1 MSLFKQVLQ
10 NPEESRLRA
19 GWRLL
24 AQLLLLLFVSLPA
37 AILLVFWPA
46 NIAINLVIGNG
57 VPIVV
62 SVFVARRIFDRRS
75 FRSLGLHLNR
85 QAGQDVLVGVGIAV
99 LQTSLVFFL
108 ELAFGWLKVERFAW
122 QQRSPLSV
130 LWGFLLWLVIFI
142 AVGFYE
148 ELFSRGYQL
157 QNLEEGLNTFWG
169 VLLSSMVFGAAH
181 FLNPN
186 ANWFSAVGITLS
198 GIFLAYAYLTTRQ
211 LWLPIGLH
219 IGWNLFLGPVF
230 GFPVSG
236 LDSSGLVQAVV
247 EGPILFTGGGFG
259 PEAGLILLPAL
270 GVGALLIW
278 LFTRGRLNQE

>member
-1 MSLFKQVLQ
+1 MSLFKKVLLS
-10 NPEESRLRA
+10 PDEPRLRA

-46 NIAINLVIGNG
+46 GIGFELIIGNG
-57 VPIVV
+57 MPIVV
-62 SVFVARRIFDRRS
+62 SVFIARRIFDRRS

-85 QAGQDVLVGVGIAV
+85 QAGRDVLLGVGIAV

-108 ELAFGWLKVERFAW
+108 ELAFGWLKVEGFAW
-122 QQRSPLSV
+122 QQQSPLTV
-130 LWGFLLWLVIFI
+130 LQSFLLWLVIFI

-148 ELFSRGYQL
+148 ELLSRGYQL
-157 QNLEEGLNTFWG
+157 QNLEEGLNTFWA
-169 VLLSSMVFGAAH
+169 VLLSSMVFGTLH

-198 GIFLAYAYLTTRQ
+198 GMFLAYAYLATRK

-236 LDSSGLVQAVV
+236 LESSGLIKAVV
-247 EGPILFTGGGFG
+247 DGPLLFTGGEFG
-259 PEAGLILLPAL
+259 PEAGLLLLPAL
-270 GVGALLIW
+270 GAGALLVW
-278 LFTRGRLNQE
+278 LVTRGRLGHE

>member
-1 MSLFKQVLQ
+1 LLS
-10 NPEESRLRA
+10 PDEPRLRA

-46 NIAINLVIGNG
+46 GIGFELIIGNG
-57 VPIVV
+57 MPIVV
-62 SVFVARRIFDRRS
+62 SVFIARRIFDRRS

-85 QAGQDVLVGVGIAV
+85 QAGRDVLLGVGIAV

-108 ELAFGWLKVERFAW
+108 ELAFGWLKVEGFAW
-122 QQRSPLSV
+122 QQQSSLTV
-130 LWGFLLWLVIFI
+130 LQGFLLWLVIFI

-148 ELFSRGYQL
+148 ELLSRGYQL
-157 QNLEEGLNTFWG
+157 QNLEEGLNTFWA
-169 VLLSSMVFGAAH
+169 VLLSSMVFGTLH

-198 GIFLAYAYLTTRQ
+198 GMFLAYAYLATRK

-236 LDSSGLVQAVV
+236 LESSGLIKAVV
-247 EGPILFTGGGFG
+247 DGPLLFTGGEFG
-259 PEAGLILLPAL
+259 PEAGLLLLPAL
-270 GVGALLIW
+270 GAGALLVW
-278 LFTRGRLNQE
+278 LVTRGRLGHE

>member
-1 MSLFKQVLQ
+1 MSLFKKVLLS
-10 NPEESRLRA
+10 PDEPRLRA

-37 AILLVFWPA
+37 AVLLVFWPA
-46 NIAINLVIGNG
+46 SIGIALIIGNG
-57 VPIVV
+57 VPIIV

-85 QAGQDVLVGVGIAV
+85 QAGRDVLLGIGIAV
-99 LQTSLVFFL
+99 LQTSLMFFL

-122 QQRSPLSV
+122 QQQSPLAV
-130 LWGFLLWLVIFI
+130 LQGFLLWLVIFV

-186 ANWFSAVGITLS
+186 ASWLSAVGITLS
-198 GIFLAYAYLTTRQ
+198 GMFLAYAYLATRQ

-219 IGWNLFLGPVF
+219 IGWNLFLGPIF

-236 LDSSGLVQAVV
+236 LESSGLIQSVV
-247 EGPILFTGGGFG
+247 EGPDLFTGGGFG
-259 PEAGLILLPAL
+259 PEAGLLLLPAL
-270 GVGALLIW
+270 GVGALIVW
-278 LFTRGRLNQE
+278 LVTRGRSDQK

>member
-1 MSLFKQVLQ
+1 MSLFKKVLLS
-10 NPEESRLRA
+10 PDEPRLRA

-37 AILLVFWPA
+37 AILLVFWTA
-46 NIAINLVIGNG
+46 GIGFALIIGNG

-62 SVFVARRIFDRRS
+62 SVFIARRIFDRRS

-85 QAGQDVLVGVGIAV
+85 QAGRDVLLGVGIAV

-108 ELAFGWLKVERFAW
+108 ELAFGWLKVEGFAW
-122 QQRSPLSV
+122 QQQSPLIV
-130 LWGFLLWLVIFI
+130 LQGFLLWLVIFI

-148 ELFSRGYQL
+148 ELLSRGYQL

-169 VLLSSMVFGAAH
+169 VLLSSMVFGVFH

-186 ANWFSAVGITLS
+186 ANWLSAVGITLS
-198 GIFLAYAYLTTRQ
+198 GIFLAYAYLATRQ

-236 LDSSGLVQAVV
+236 LESSGLIKAVV
-247 EGPILFTGGGFG
+247 DGPLLFTGGEFG
-259 PEAGLILLPAL
+259 PEAGLLLLPAL
-270 GVGALLIW
+270 GVGALLVW
-278 LFTRGRLNQE
+278 LVTRGRLGHE

>member
-1 MSLFKQVLQ
+1 MSLFKKVLLS
-10 NPEESRLRA
+10 PDEPRLRA

-24 AQLLLLLFVSLPA
+24 AQLLLLLFVSLPG
-37 AILLVFWPA
+37 IGFEL
-46 NIAINLVIGNG
+46 IIGNG
-57 VPIVV
+57 MPIVV
-62 SVFVARRIFDRRS
+62 SVFIARRIFDRRS

-85 QAGQDVLVGVGIAV
+85 QAGRDVLLGVGIAV

-108 ELAFGWLKVERFAW
+108 ELAFGWLKVEGFAW
-122 QQRSPLSV
+122 QQQSPLTV
-130 LWGFLLWLVIFI
+130 LQGFLLWLVIFI

-148 ELFSRGYQL
+148 ELLSRGYQL
-157 QNLEEGLNTFWG
+157 QNLEEGLNTFWA
-169 VLLSSMVFGAAH
+169 VLLSSMVFGTLH

-198 GIFLAYAYLTTRQ
+198 GMFLAYAYLATRK

-236 LDSSGLVQAVV
+236 LESSGLIKAVV
-247 EGPILFTGGGFG
+247 DGPLLFTGGEFG
-259 PEAGLILLPAL
+259 PEAGLLLLPAL
-270 GVGALLIW
+270 GAGALLVW
-278 LFTRGRLNQE
+278 LVTRGRLGHE

>member
-1 MSLFKQVLQ
+1 MSLFKKVLLS
-10 NPEESRLRA
+10 PDEPRLRA

-46 NIAINLVIGNG
+46 GIGFELIIGNG
-57 VPIVV
+57 VPIIV
-62 SVFVARRIFDRRS
+62 SVFIARRIFDRRS

-85 QAGQDVLVGVGIAV
+85 QAGRDVLLGVGIAV

-108 ELAFGWLKVERFAW
+108 ELAFGWLKVEGFAW
-122 QQRSPLSV
+122 QQQSSLTV
-130 LWGFLLWLVIFI
+130 LQGFLLWLVIFI

-148 ELFSRGYQL
+148 ELLSRGYQL
-157 QNLEEGLNTFWG
+157 QNLEEGLNTFWA
-169 VLLSSMVFGAAH
+169 VLLSSMVFGTLH

-198 GIFLAYAYLTTRQ
+198 GIFLAYAYLATRK

-236 LDSSGLVQAVV
+236 LESSGLIKAVV
-247 EGPILFTGGGFG
+247 DGPLLFTGGEFG
-259 PEAGLILLPAL
+259 PEAGLLLLPAL
-270 GVGALLIW
+270 GAGALLVW
-278 LFTRGRLNQE
+278 LVTRGRLGHE

>member
-1 MSLFKQVLQ
+1 MSLFKKVLLS
-10 NPEESRLRA
+10 PDEPRLRA

-46 NIAINLVIGNG
+46 GIGFELIIGNG
-57 VPIVV
+57 MPIVV
-62 SVFVARRIFDRRS
+62 SVFISRRIFDRRS

-85 QAGQDVLVGVGIAV
+85 QAGRDVLIGIGIAV

-108 ELAFGWLKVERFAW
+108 ELAFGWLKVEGFAW
-122 QQRSPLSV
+122 QQQSSLTV
-130 LWGFLLWLVIFI
+130 LQGILLWLVIFI

-148 ELFSRGYQL
+148 ELLSRGYQL
-157 QNLEEGLNTFWG
+157 QNLEEGLNTFWA
-169 VLLSSMVFGAAH
+169 VLLSSMVFGTLH

-198 GIFLAYAYLTTRQ
+198 GMFLAYAYLATRK

-236 LDSSGLVQAVV
+236 LESSGLIKAVV
-247 EGPILFTGGGFG
+247 DGPLLFTGGEFG
-259 PEAGLILLPAL
+259 PEAGLLLLPAL
-270 GVGALLIW
+270 GAGALLVW
-278 LFTRGRLNQE
+278 LVTRGRLGHE

>member
-1 MSLFKQVLQ
+1 MSLFKKVLLS
-10 NPEESRLRA
+10 PDEPRLRA

-46 NIAINLVIGNG
+46 GIGFELIIGNG
-57 VPIVV
+57 MPIVV
-62 SVFVARRIFDRRS
+62 SVFIARRIFDRRS

-85 QAGQDVLVGVGIAV
+85 QAGRDVLLGVGIAV

-108 ELAFGWLKVERFAW
+108 ELAFGWLKVEGFAW
-122 QQRSPLSV
+122 QQQSSLTV
-130 LWGFLLWLVIFI
+130 LQGFLLWLVIFI

-148 ELFSRGYQL
+148 ELLSRGYQL
-157 QNLEEGLNTFWG
+157 QNLEEGLNTFWA
-169 VLLSSMVFGAAH
+169 VLLSSMVFGTLH

-198 GIFLAYAYLTTRQ
+198 GMFLAYAYLATRK

-236 LDSSGLVQAVV
+236 LESSGLIKAVV
-247 EGPILFTGGGFG
+247 DGPLLFTGGEFG
-259 PEAGLILLPAL
+259 PEAGLLLLPAL
-270 GVGALLIW
+270 GAGALLVW
-278 LFTRGRLNQE
+278 LVTRGRLGHE

>member
-1 MSLFKQVLQ
+1 MSLFKKVLLS
-10 NPEESRLRA
+10 PDEPRLRA

-46 NIAINLVIGNG
+46 GIGFELIIGNG
-57 VPIVV
+57 VPIIV
-62 SVFVARRIFDRRS
+62 SVFIARRIFDRRS

-85 QAGQDVLVGVGIAV
+85 QAGRDVLLGVGIAV

-108 ELAFGWLKVERFAW
+108 ELAFGWLKVEGFAW
-122 QQRSPLSV
+122 QQQSSLTV
-130 LWGFLLWLVIFI
+130 LQGFLLWLVIFI

-148 ELFSRGYQL
+148 ELLSRGYQL
-157 QNLEEGLNTFWG
+157 QNLEEGLNTFWA
-169 VLLSSMVFGAAH
+169 VLLSSMVFGTLH

-198 GIFLAYAYLTTRQ
+198 GMFLAYAYLATRQ

-219 IGWNLFLGPVF
+219 IGWNLFLGLVF

-236 LDSSGLVQAVV
+236 LESSGLIKAVV
-247 EGPILFTGGGFG
+247 DGPLLFTGGEFG
-259 PEAGLILLPAL
+259 PEAGLLLLPAL
-270 GVGALLIW
+270 GAGALLVW
-278 LFTRGRLNQE
+278 LVTRGRLGHE

>member
-1 MSLFKQVLQ
+1 MSLFKKVLLS
-10 NPEESRLRA
+10 PDEPRLRA

-46 NIAINLVIGNG
+46 GIGFELIIGNG
-57 VPIVV
+57 MPIVV
-62 SVFVARRIFDRRS
+62 SVFIARRIFDRRS

-85 QAGQDVLVGVGIAV
+85 QAGRDVLLGIGIAV

-108 ELAFGWLKVERFAW
+108 ELAFGWLKVEGFAW
-122 QQRSPLSV
+122 QQQSSLTV
-130 LWGFLLWLVIFI
+130 LQGFLLWLVIFI

-148 ELFSRGYQL
+148 ELLSRGYQL
-157 QNLEEGLNTFWG
+157 QNLEEGLNTFWA
-169 VLLSSMVFGAAH
+169 VLLSSMVFGTLH

-198 GIFLAYAYLTTRQ
+198 GMFLAYAYLATRK

-236 LDSSGLVQAVV
+236 LESSGLIKAVV
-247 EGPILFTGGGFG
+247 DGPLLFTGGEFG
-259 PEAGLILLPAL
+259 PEAGLLLLPAL
-270 GVGALLIW
+270 GAGALLVW
-278 LFTRGRLNQE
+278 LVTRGRLGHE

>member
-1 MSLFKQVLQ
+1 MSLFKKVLLS
-10 NPEESRLRA
+10 PDEPRLRA

-46 NIAINLVIGNG
+46 GIGFELIIGNG
-57 VPIVV
+57 MPIVV
-62 SVFVARRIFDRRS
+62 SVFIARRIFDRRS

-85 QAGQDVLVGVGIAV
+85 QAGRDVLLGVGIAV

-108 ELAFGWLKVERFAW
+108 ELAFGWLKVEGFAW
-122 QQRSPLSV
+122 QQQSSLTV
-130 LWGFLLWLVIFI
+130 LQGFLLWLVIFI

-148 ELFSRGYQL
+148 ELLSRGYQL
-157 QNLEEGLNTFWG
+157 QNLEEGLNSFWA
-169 VLLSSMVFGAAH
+169 VLLSSMVFGTLH

-198 GIFLAYAYLTTRQ
+198 GMFLAYAYLATRK

-236 LDSSGLVQAVV
+236 LESSGLIKAVV
-247 EGPILFTGGGFG
+247 DGPLLFTGGEFG
-259 PEAGLILLPAL
+259 PEAGLLLLPAL
-270 GVGALLIW
+270 GAGALLVW
-278 LFTRGRLNQE
+278 LVTRGRLGHK

>member
-1 MSLFKQVLQ
+1 MSLFKKVLLS
-10 NPEESRLRA
+10 PDEPRLRA

-46 NIAINLVIGNG
+46 GIGFELIIGNG
-57 VPIVV
+57 MPIVV
-62 SVFVARRIFDRRS
+62 SVFIARRIFDRRS

-85 QAGQDVLVGVGIAV
+85 QAGRDVLLGVGIAV

-108 ELAFGWLKVERFAW
+108 ELAFGWLKVEGFAW
-122 QQRSPLSV
+122 QQQSSLTV
-130 LWGFLLWLVIFI
+130 LQGFLLWLVIFI

-148 ELFSRGYQL
+148 ELLSRGYQL
-157 QNLEEGLNTFWG
+157 QNLEEGLNTFWA
-169 VLLSSMVFGAAH
+169 VLLSSMVFGTLH

-186 ANWFSAVGITLS
+186 ANWLSAVGITLS
-198 GIFLAYAYLTTRQ
+198 GIFLAYAYLATRK

-236 LDSSGLVQAVV
+236 LESSGLIKAVV
-247 EGPILFTGGGFG
+247 DGPLLFTGGEFG
-259 PEAGLILLPAL
+259 PEAGLLLLPAL
-270 GVGALLIW
+270 GAGALLVW
-278 LFTRGRLNQE
+278 LVTRGRLGHE

>member
-1 MSLFKQVLQ
+1 MSLFKKVLLS
-10 NPEESRLRA
+10 PDEPRLRA

-46 NIAINLVIGNG
+46 GIGFELIIGNG
-57 VPIVV
+57 MPIVV
-62 SVFVARRIFDRRS
+62 SVFIARRIFDRRS

-85 QAGQDVLVGVGIAV
+85 QAGRDVLLGIGIAV

-108 ELAFGWLKVERFAW
+108 ELAFGWLKVEGFAW
-122 QQRSPLSV
+122 QQQSSLTV
-130 LWGFLLWLVIFI
+130 LQGFLLWLVIFI

-148 ELFSRGYQL
+148 ELLSRGYQL
-157 QNLEEGLNTFWG
+157 QNLEEGLNTFWA
-169 VLLSSMVFGAAH
+169 VLLSSMVFGTLH

-198 GIFLAYAYLTTRQ
+198 GMFLAYAYLATRQ

-236 LDSSGLVQAVV
+236 LESSGLIKAVV
-247 EGPILFTGGGFG
+247 DGPLLFTGGEFG
-259 PEAGLILLPAL
+259 PEAGLLLLPAL
-270 GVGALLIW
+270 GAGALLVW
-278 LFTRGRLNQE
+278 LVTRGRLGHE